1 MSSVKKTTITRT
13 TETRARSSK
22 RDARALSN
30 GRGSTTVADWRCDG
44 YEYYTIPA
52 ASSDPEDTFLRRRCP
67 CVSVFPVCRQV
78 SAPYAHPPRAPGD
91 TRRWSHG
98 SHPSLVAGW
107 LRCVWGL
114 YVIIIIP
121 TISFFYD
128 YYYYYFHNR
137 SPPHN
142 YTTTT
147 AETETYLMYLY
158 AQISWWSKW
167 RIYINYCIII
177 RYPCA
182 LFEHSSE

>member
-1 MSSVKKTTITRT
+1 MIIVYSVKKTTITRT

-52 ASSDPEDTFLRRRCP
+52 ASSDPEDTFLRRRRRCP

-137 SPPHN
+137 SPP
-142 YTTTT
+142 TQLPPPKQRRT
-147 AETETYLMYLY
+147 
-158 AQISWWSKW
+158 
-167 RIYINYCIII
+167 
-177 RYPCA
+177 
-182 LFEHSSE
+182 

>member
-1 MSSVKKTTITRT
+1 MIFVSSVKKTTITRT

-52 ASSDPEDTFLRRRCP
+52 ASSDPEDTFLRRRRRRRRCP

-137 SPPHN
+137 SPP
-142 YTTTT
+142 TTTQLPPPKQRRT
-147 AETETYLMYLY
+147 
-158 AQISWWSKW
+158 
-167 RIYINYCIII
+167 
-177 RYPCA
+177 
-182 LFEHSSE
+182 